1 MRAGGVRPEAS
12 LASRLDELEGEVLKA
27 ARPAAYWRLEPVVRK
42 ADGAYAV
49 GPLGLTSGDLAWELE
64 GCAHAFLFV
73 ATLGTGVDA
82 LLRRYS
88 VTSAADA
95 LFVQGLSTS
104 LIESWCDD
112 CGRRML
118 DEVRATGETL
128 RRRFSPGYGDLPLEV
143 QRPLLAALD
152 ATRRVGVSLTDGLL
166 MVPSKS
172 VSAIVG
178 VGFVVCS
185 DGERM

>member
-49 GPLGLTSGDLAWELE
+49 GPLGLTSGDLARELE

-82 LLRRYS
+82 LLRRCS

-95 LFVQGLSTS
+95 LLVQGLSTS

-118 DEVRATGETL
+118 DEVKAADETL

-178 VGFVVCS
+178 VGKRE
-185 DGERM
+185 G